1 MGKGRDKPP
10 MYYQHKGLRDGDK
23 VHGTSLRRAVNA
35 CPGFCSWK
43 VDVLSRN
50 FTAGSWSIALKGNQA
65 GKYSMLPSVVPYRGP
80 MLVMYRSIFTVK
92 SA

>member
-10 MYYQHKGLRDGDK
+10 MYYHHKGLRDGDK

-50 FTAGSWSIALKGNQA
+50 FTAHELPPVSDACNVPEYVHG
-65 GKYSMLPSVVPYRGP
+65 GKVHNPK
-80 MLVMYRSIFTVK
+80 FTCKTPQVDV
-92 SA
+92 